1 MTYRLFIKVINEK
14 TGREKMID
22 TKAYSLLD
30 IQKIID
36 VYKAGG
42 WKLKAFSF
50 KNFNTKESE
59 I

>member
-14 TGREKMID
+14 GREKMID
-22 TKAYSLLD
+22 TKAYCLGD

>member
-1 MTYRLFIKVINEK
+1 MTYKLFIKVINEK

-22 TKAYSLLD
+22 TKAYSLSD

-50 KNFNTKESE
+50 KNFSTKESE